1 MTAAGL
7 ATVRSIAKGGVKGGA
22 ADGPPAL
29 NVIINSVGVVG
40 VGAGA
45 VGSP

>member
-7 ATVRSIAKGGVKGGA
+7 ATVGRSRKGGVKGGA
-22 ADGPPAL
+22 AAVRRAL
-29 NVIINSVGVVG
+29 NVVINSVGVVG